1 MFQLLQRTRRLK
13 YLILLVLHKD
23 EKRLAIKKAKEDLEE
38 WLQNNPKVRS
48 TMRYS
53 KAEIL
58 FADEPIWKIVH
69 EGERK
74 EIFADAL
81 VSITN
86 CYHTA

>member
-1 MFQLLQRTRRLK
+1 MIF
-13 YLILLVLHKD
+13 KD

-38 WLQNNPKVRS
+38 WLQNNPKVRP

-58 FADEPIWKIVH
+58 FADEAIWKAVH
-69 EGERK
+69 ESERK

-81 VSITN
+81 VSIAS
-86 CYHTA
+86 CYYGNYSLIPTCFMPIF